1 MAERWMRPS
10 VDMVKHVP
18 WRTSEGDPKAD
29 GEKPEVIKLN
39 PEQEHVEREIMKDAA
54 PRRAYIT
61 KEDLNELGYTAKCPG
76 CLAILRGTARQ
87 GHSADCRKRVEGL
100 LADSTKVIDSTKRMK
115 EFAEKVVGLE
125 EGKRRKED
133 DAKEVN
139 PRAMASGS
147 TTSLQESEDSK
158 KAQQE
163 REVEKRKREQ
173 GGDEENA
180 ERLERGVDVHEQER
194 GAPKRKAED
203 DSMVEAV
210 TDSMV
215 MVNGLEVNQEE
226 EEGWR
231 GEDVHCDNKTD
242 IS

>member
-1 MAERWMRPS
+1 MSVMWSDGVYLGLKGKTGEIIVGDEKGIWKTRTIQRKPMAERWMRSS

-100 LADSTKVIDSTKRMK
+100 AG
-115 EFAEKVVGLE
+115 GLH
-125 EGKRRKED
+125 EGDRFQEAHEGVRRK
-133 DAKEVN
+133 
-139 PRAMASGS
+139 G
-147 TTSLQESEDSK
+147 
-158 KAQQE
+158 
-163 REVEKRKREQ
+163 
-173 GGDEENA
+173 
-180 ERLERGVDVHEQER
+180 R
-194 GAPKRKAED
+194 GAGRRK
-203 DSMVEAV
+203 
-210 TDSMV
+210 T
-215 MVNGLEVNQEE
+215 
-226 EEGWR
+226 
-231 GEDVHCDNKTD
+231 
-242 IS
+242 